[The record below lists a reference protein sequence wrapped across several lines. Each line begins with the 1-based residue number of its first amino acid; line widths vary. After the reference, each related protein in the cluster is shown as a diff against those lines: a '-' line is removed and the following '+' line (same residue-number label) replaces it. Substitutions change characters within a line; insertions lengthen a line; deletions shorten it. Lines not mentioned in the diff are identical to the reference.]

1 LSSSPWILLYPQPLF
16 SMARRSISAAI
27 SALTGGRLYL
37 IFVRLCGWLFLLGRS
52 VASKNAELPVLR
64 HEVAELRRTQPRPPL
79 DWADRAVL
87 AALIRVLP
95 GRLRMHRLV
104 TPGTVLRWR
113 RRLVARKWT
122 YPHRRGA
129 GGETRQI
136 IMPHG

>member
-1 LSSSPWILLYPQPLF
+1 MYPQPLF

-64 HEVAELRRTQPRPPL
+64 HKVAELRRTQPRPPL

>member
-1 LSSSPWILLYPQPLF
+1 LYPQPLF

-113 RRLVARKWT
+113 RRLVVRKWT

-136 IMPHG
+136 MPHG

>member
-1 LSSSPWILLYPQPLF
+1 
-16 SMARRSISAAI
+16 MARRSISAAI

-113 RRLVARKWT
+113 RAWSPGSGLIRT
-122 YPHRRGA
+122 
-129 GGETRQI
+129 GGEQAER
-136 IMPHG
+136 HGRSSCPTADPAHRCSS

>member
-1 LSSSPWILLYPQPLF
+1 MYPQPLF

-122 YPHRRGA
+122 YPHQRGA

>member
-1 LSSSPWILLYPQPLF
+1 LYPQPLF

-104 TPGTVLRWR
+104 TPGTVLRYR
-113 RRLVARKWT
+113 RRVVARKWT

>member
-1 LSSSPWILLYPQPLF
+1 LYPQPLF

>member
-1 LSSSPWILLYPQPLF
+1 MYPQPLF

-104 TPGTVLRWR
+104 TPGTVLRYR
-113 RRLVARKWT
+113 RRVVARKWT

>member
-1 LSSSPWILLYPQPLF
+1 MYPQPLF

-104 TPGTVLRWR
+104 TPGTVLRWH
-113 RRLVARKWT
+113 RRLVAGKWT

-129 GGETRQI
+129 GGQTRQI

>member
-1 LSSSPWILLYPQPLF
+1 LYPQPLF
-16 SMARRSISAAI
+16 SMARRSSSAAI

-64 HEVAELRRTQPRPPL
+64 HEVAEQPRTQPRPPL

-95 GRLRMHRLV
+95 GRLPMHRLV
-104 TPGTVLRWR
+104 TPGTVLRWH

>member
-1 LSSSPWILLYPQPLF
+1 MYPQPLF

-104 TPGTVLRWR
+104 TPGTVLRYR
-113 RRLVARKWT
+113 RRVVARKWT

-129 GGETRQI
+129 GGKTRQI

>member
-1 LSSSPWILLYPQPLF
+1 MYPQPLF

>member
-1 LSSSPWILLYPQPLF
+1 LYPQPLF

-64 HEVAELRRTQPRPPL
+64 HKVAELRRTQPRPPL

>member
-1 LSSSPWILLYPQPLF
+1 MYPQPLF

-129 GGETRQI
+129 GGKTRQI

>member
-1 LSSSPWILLYPQPLF
+1 LYPQPLF

-104 TPGTVLRWR
+104 TPGTVLRWH

-129 GGETRQI
+129 GGKTRQI